1 MKATVM
7 SATSDTSRISL
18 GSRFEAA
25 PNRAEQIEIR
35 IGLAITA
42 AAAVIAVLAAVFY
55 LTLALLWRGD
65 AFLGVLLTRTL
76 TVDGSQPLA
85 AEAWGGLN
93 AGLQRGDQI
102 TGANGEIFPADPD
115 EAEAA
120 FDAVMRSL
128 QPGDPIRL
136 TFERPTPDGKIT
148 FNNAEGCTTLSP
160 EMARCQVSYTLSRF
174 PDIDFLASFGVPF
187 VSGLI
192 TLGIGIAV
200 LALRSRKTSA
210 QIVSGVCI
218 TISMFMLGIFDINT
232 TRQLT
237 PLWIVGTTFAG
248 ATMAA
253 LAFVFPVRLPI
264 ATRRP
269 GIQWLAVAA
278 GAVIAGLILLI
289 YESPTTPQSA
299 VTSVWLPVIAGLAGM
314 ALLAFVLLRRR
325 KAATTLAIRDQSNTV
340 LIGILLSMVVAV
352 IWLLNIAVRVLF
364 NVVAVP
370 LNTSA
375 ATPFLILPPLSMAY
389 AILQYR
395 SLDTDRVISQALTYT
410 VLLIALIIGY
420 FLLVLSASL
429 VAGELV
435 GANNPLLLAVV
446 IFIMAVLFVP
456 VRSRLQARVDRLY
469 YRKKLNY
476 QNNLERF
483 TQRLGSLISHDDILH
498 AYLDEL
504 NTSLQPSQMFIFIPD
519 RQSGDFTAPNT
530 DVRFAVD
537 SPLVQ
542 FLTDVE
548 TLLVLDPAQ
557 PWNPAAVA
565 ERSRLLILKTTL
577 VVALRGSNRLSGFVC
592 IAPPRTSGGY
602 GFDELGFVQALSTQ
616 ISVAVERAEVVDS
629 LEHRVRELDVLSQVS
644 QAVNFT
650 VNLDDLLELIYAQTV
665 RLIDAT
671 HFYITLRDITSD
683 DLYHAFF
690 LENGERYTEKENVRW
705 SMGRD
710 VFSQIIRSGRLLSLT
725 DASAIRADRSRS
737 IRYDDADLQAWI
749 GVPMLAG
756 SRVMGV
762 MAAGTTQ
769 PGATYSAEQRKIF
782 SDIGALAAT
791 SLDKARLFLETDVRA
806 RQLSALNDITRQIVA
821 AELDLEKLLQLITAS
836 ATDILGAAAG
846 SLLLT
851 AEDGSGDLEFRVAIG
866 GSGEDLIGS
875 RLPAGKGLVGEVAS
889 SGQPVIVS
897 DVGSDPRWG
906 GELSSGSFH
915 TTTILAVPLVTQNN
929 VIGVLEVLNKKNGA
943 SFSRDDVDLLTVFAG
958 QAAVAIENARLFQ
971 MTDLQL
977 SERLSELETLERI
990 DVELN
995 RSLDLQKVAQ
1005 ISLQWAMENSSAT
1018 AGLIGILVGDP
1029 QRMEIVYSVGYEP
1042 EDLPADEDGAR
1053 LPLDRGI
1060 VSRVLRT
1067 RQADLVPDVR
1077 IDPDYTPSL
1086 RGALSQITLPML
1098 SGGEVNALLLLE
1110 TNREPRLRL
1119 ADMPFLQRLA
1129 EHASIAIVNA
1139 QLYAELTRANESKSE
1154 FVSFVAHELKN
1165 PLTSIQGYSDVL
1177 IKGAVGGLSDQ
1188 QKNFLGTIRANAARM
1203 NTLVSDLNDVTKLQT
1218 DNLRMDLKA
1227 VSFRKALDETLPP
1240 LQKQIDDKG
1249 QQLELDVPDE
1259 LPPINADLNRL
1270 VQVLTNMVSNA
1281 HKYTPENGLI
1291 RITAHVDENLMDNK
1305 GRPLAPALHV
1315 SVADTGIGMS
1325 SEDLNKL
1332 FTAYFRS
1339 ENPLTREQPGTGLG
1353 LTITRGIIERHGGI
1367 VWVESELG
1375 VGTTFHFTIP
1385 LYAETAQAGD

>member
-1 MKATVM
+1 M
-7 SATSDTSRISL
+7 SATTEPSRIPL
-18 GSRFEAA
+18 GSRFSAA
-25 PNRAEQIEIR
+25 PNRAEQTEIR

-42 AAAVIAVLAAVFY
+42 AAAVIAVLAALFY
-55 LTLALLWRGD
+55 LTLALQWRGE
-65 AFLGVLLTRTL
+65 AFIGALVTHTL
-76 TVDGSQPLA
+76 TVDGSLPLSG
-85 AEAWGGLN
+85 EAWSGLN
-93 AGLQRGDQI
+93 AGLQRGDHI
-102 TGANGEIFPADPD
+102 IGANGDIFPASLD
-115 EAEAA
+115 EAEAE
-120 FDAVMRSL
+120 FDALLRSL
-128 QPGDPIRL
+128 QPGDQIRL
-136 TFERPTPDGKIT
+136 TFERPTPDGRLS
-148 FNNAEGCTTLSP
+148 FNNAEGCTTMSP
-160 EMARCQVSYTLSRF
+160 EMARCQLTYTLSRF
-174 PDIDFLASFGVPF
+174 PDVDFLASFLVPF

-192 TLGIGIAV
+192 TLGIGIVV
-200 LALRSRKTSA
+200 LVLRSRSTVA
-210 QIVSGVCI
+210 QVISGVCI
-218 TISMFMLGIFDINT
+218 TLSIFMLGIFDINT

-237 PLWIVGTTFAG
+237 PFWLIGTTFVG
-248 ATMAA
+248 STMAA

-264 ATRRP
+264 ASRRP
-269 GIQWLAVAA
+269 GIQWVAVAL
-278 GAVIAGLILLI
+278 GAVVAGCILLI
-289 YESPTTPQSA
+289 YHNPSSPQNA
-299 VTSVWLPVIAGLAGM
+299 VTTIWLAVGFGMVGM
-314 ALLAFVLLRRR
+314 AFLAFVLLRRR
-325 KAATTLAIRDQSNTV
+325 RSATTLAVRDQSNTV
-340 LIGILLSMVVAV
+340 LIGILLSLIMGVV
-352 IWLLNIAVRVLF
+352 WLLDILGRLF
-364 NVVAVP
+364 FNLSPLP

-395 SLDTDRVISQALTYT
+395 SIDTDRVISQAMTYT
-410 VLLIALIIGY
+410 VLLVALIVGY

-429 VAGELV
+429 LAGEVL
-435 GANNPLLLAVV
+435 GANNPILLAIV
-446 IFIMAVLFVP
+446 IFVMAVLFVP

-469 YRKKLNY
+469 YRRKLNY
-476 QNNLERF
+476 QENLERF
-483 TQRLGSLISHDDILH
+483 TQRLGSLISHDDIIN
-498 AYLDEL
+498 AYLEEL
-504 NTSLQPSQMFIFIPD
+504 NATLQPSQMFIFIPD
-519 RQSGDFTAPNT
+519 RQTGDFTAPNT
-530 DVRFAVD
+530 DIRFAAD

-542 FLTDVE
+542 YLTDAE
-548 TLLVLDPAQ
+548 PLLVLDGAQ

-565 ERSRLLILKTTL
+565 ERSRLLILKATL
-577 VVALRGSNRLSGFVC
+577 VVALRGSNRISGFVC
-592 IAPPRTSGGY
+592 IAPPRAAGGY

-671 HFYITLRDITSD
+671 HFYITLRDATTD

-705 SMGRD
+705 DMGRD
-710 VFSQIIRSGRLLSLT
+710 VFSQIIRSGRLLALT
-725 DASAIRADRSRS
+725 DSAAIRADRSRS
-737 IRYDDADLQAWI
+737 IRYDDADIQAWV

-769 PGATYSAEQRKIF
+769 PGAVYSADQRKIF

-791 SLDKARLFLETDVRA
+791 SLDKARLFVETDVRA

-836 ATDILGAAAG
+836 ATNILGADAG

-851 AEDGSGDLEFRVAIG
+851 TEDGSGDLEFRVAVG
-866 GSGEDLIGS
+866 GSGEELIGS

-906 GELSSGSFH
+906 GELSSGAFH
-915 TTTILAVPLVTQNN
+915 TTTVVAVPLVTQNN

-943 SFSRDDVDLLTVFAG
+943 SFNRDDVDLLTVFAS

-1005 ISLQWAMENSSAT
+1005 ISLQWALENSSAT
-1018 AGLIGILVGDP
+1018 AGLIGIISGEP
-1029 QRMEIVYSVGYEP
+1029 ARMEIVYSVGYEP
-1042 EDLPADEDGAR
+1042 DDLPTDENGVR

-1067 RQADLVPDVR
+1067 KQADLVPNVH

-1086 RGALSQITLPML
+1086 PNALSQITLPML
-1098 SGGEVNALLLLE
+1098 SGGEVNALIILE
-1110 TNREPRLRL
+1110 TDREPRLRL

-1177 IKGAVGGLSDQ
+1177 IKGAAGGLSDQ

-1218 DNLRMDLKA
+1218 DNLRMDLKPI
-1227 VSFRKALDETLPP
+1227 SFRQALDETLPP

-1249 QQLELDVPDE
+1249 QQLDLNVPDD
-1259 LPPINADLNRL
+1259 LPPIHADLNRL

-1281 HKYTPENGLI
+1281 HKYTPENGAI
-1291 RITAHVDENLMDNK
+1291 RISAFVDSSLMDNR
-1305 GRPLAPALHV
+1305 GRRLDPALHIA
-1315 SVADTGIGMS
+1315 VADTGIGMS
-1325 SEDLNKL
+1325 PEDLNKL

-1339 ENPLTREQPGTGLG
+1339 DNPLTREQPGTGLG
-1353 LTITRGIIERHGGI
+1353 LTITRGIIERHGGM
-1367 VWVESELG
+1367 VWVESELN

-1385 LYAETAQAGD
+1385 LYAEPAPSGD